1 MKKLLILII
10 GILTFCISCTPDD
23 PISDMWTYNLYPTIN
38 NTYDIGSNTYQY
50 RSGFFNSL
58 YLGGSLLN
66 VSAMV
71 GPQGPQGPQGNG
83 TAATVTVNS
92 TTTGL
97 PGTNALVINIGN
109 TTDAIFD
116 FIIPQGIQG
125 LQGPQGLQGN
135 PGVPGMNGT
144 NGANG
149 SAGPNLINSSTQTT
163 FIGFLS
169 GNGSYVTASE
179 NITTKNMIIEY
190 TEGVELCPYIS
201 GADWTGTNWIIGSGS
216 AQHVVSDIETLYP
229 MIPIVPTVGSTY
241 KIVFTISD
249 WSAGEVTMTFG
260 GVVGTVR
267 SGNFTFTTYVDPY
280 TTGNLFFTPTAS
292 FRGNISA
299 VSVKVITDGQL
310 TVMKNIWAYDDRGVL
325 TSTAALYSHLSELST
340 NTLLDRSRS
349 TLTCSG
355 GILTYTL
362 YAMDGTGTWNFN
374 GVTYPISIASAS
386 ISLISGTNISPVTN
400 YVYFELKGNI
410 PTLTVSTIEPTIV
423 HIDVATFIIGDV
435 SGTNYTIYG
444 YNRNREEID
453 SFISRTIQRIS
464 DSGTLYISGMFPTV
478 NSTFLNISSGGK
490 FYNGVF
496 PMITANTV
504 SISGGYYYVNS
515 SGKFVQSTSL
525 ADLKYYVDGTALG
538 VNERQNI
545 VWGIVPTTTTAS
557 GTLPTTVRLVAVLQ
571 SKPTSVYTNDQQA
584 REDLYE
590 ATNYYPPNDELKR
603 VFVPVAKTIVRPN
616 TPEFVSF
623 ASGLYLKDV
632 RGKITSGGGAA
643 VAPDTSHLVPYIGAT
658 SNLTYGGMI
667 LRLDGTIQ
675 PASLADVSAENNSVY
690 YSTTSNKLVFK
701 DLSGVVHELY

>member
-1 MKKLLILII
+1 MKKFSII
-10 GILTFCISCTPDD
+10 GILIIVLTLCVSCVPDD
-23 PISDMWTYNLYPTIN
+23 PIQDMWTYNLYPTIN
-38 NTYDIGSNTYQY
+38 NVYDIGSNTYQY
-50 RSGFFNSL
+50 RSGFFGNL
-58 YLGGSLLN
+58 YLNGSILN

-135 PGVPGMNGT
+135 PGMNGL
-144 NGANG
+144 NG
-149 SAGPNLINSSTQTT
+149 STGPNLINSSTQTT
-163 FIGFLS
+163 FVGFLS

-179 NITTKNMIIEY
+179 NITTKNMIIDY

-216 AQHVVSDIETLYP
+216 AQHVASDVQTLYP
-229 MIPIVPTVGSTY
+229 TVPIVPNIGTTY
-241 KIVFTISD
+241 KVVYTVSD
-249 WSAGEVTMTFG
+249 WTAG
-260 GVVGTVR
+260 GVVMTLGGV
-267 SGNFTFTTYVDPY
+267 SGVLRGGNSTFTRYVDPY
-280 TTGNLFFTPTAS
+280 TTGNLIFTPTAS

-299 VSVKVITDGQL
+299 ISVKVITDGQL
-310 TVMKNIWAYDDRGVL
+310 TVMKNIWTYDDRGVL
-325 TSTAALYSHLSELST
+325 TSTAALYSHLSELAT

-349 TLTCSG
+349 ILTCSDG
-355 GILTYTL
+355 VLTYTL
-362 YAMDGTGTWNFN
+362 YAMDGTGTWNFA
-374 GVTYPISIASAS
+374 GVTYPVSVASAS
-386 ISLISGTNISPVTN
+386 IPLIAGTNISPVTN
-400 YVYFELKGNI
+400 YIYFELIGGT
-410 PTLTVSTIEPTIV
+410 PTLAVNSIEPTGV
-423 HIDVATFIIGDV
+423 HIDVATFVVGTV
-435 SGTNYTIYG
+435 SGTNYTIYS

-453 SFISRTIQRIS
+453 TFISRTIQRIA
-464 DSGTLYISGMFPTV
+464 DSGTLYISGLLPTV
-478 NSTFLNISSGGK
+478 NSTFLNVSSGGK
-490 FYNGVF
+490 FYNGIF
-496 PMITANTV
+496 PMITGNTV

-525 ADLKYYVDGTALG
+525 ADLKYYADGTALG

-545 VWGIVPTTTTAS
+545 VWGIVPTTTTTGGA
-557 GTLPTTVRLVAVLQ
+557 LPTTVRLVAVLQ

-590 ATNYYPPNDELKR
+590 ATNYYPPNDELKK
-603 VFVPVAKTIVRPN
+603 VFVPIAKTIVRPN
-616 TPEFVSF
+616 TPEFISF
-623 ASGLYLKDV
+623 ASGLYLKDI

-643 VAPDTSHLVPYIGAT
+643 VAPDTSYLVPYIGAT

-675 PASLADVSAENNSVY
+675 PASLADISTENNSVY
-690 YSTTSNKLVFK
+690 YSTDANKLVFK
-701 DLSGVVHELY
+701 DSSGVVHELY